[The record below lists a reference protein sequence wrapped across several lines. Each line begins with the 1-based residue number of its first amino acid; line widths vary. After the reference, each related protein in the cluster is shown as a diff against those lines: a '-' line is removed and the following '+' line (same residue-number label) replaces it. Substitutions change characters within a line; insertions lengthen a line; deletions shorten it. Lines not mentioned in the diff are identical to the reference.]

1 MKNFSIIL
9 SVIAIILAAA
19 AIMDVKDIKN
29 QKGGVDAE
37 QVAQILNENPKMVV
51 DAFSSYQEQ
60 QRLAAEKAAREAMEK
75 FLPELNSTENALSVG
90 PADAKVTVVEF
101 FDFNCGYCKRLAPEL
116 EKVVAANSDVKFI
129 FKPMTFLGSVYQ
141 AKGAYAAAEQGKFM
155 EYYKAVMAANGR
167 MSEADVDA
175 VAEKIGLDMEKFK
188 ADMAAEEITKKLRNI
203 ATLADNIQVHGV
215 PAVFINGKQ
224 VQAMSA
230 EELQNKINDVK

>member
-19 AIMDVKDIKN
+19 AIMDVKN
-29 QKGGVDAE
+29 QKVGIDAE

-60 QRLAAEKAAREAMEK
+60 QRIAAEKAAEEAMKK

-175 VAEKIGLDMEKFK
+175 AAEKIGLDMEKFK

-203 ATLADNIQVHGV
+203 AILADNIQVHGV
-215 PAVFINGKQ
+215 PAVFVNGKQ

>member
-9 SVIAIILAAA
+9 SVIAVILAAA
-19 AIMDVKDIKN
+19 AMLSVKN
-29 QKGGVDAE
+29 HKGGVDAE
-37 QVAQILNENPKMVV
+37 QMAQILSENPKMIV
-51 DAFSSYQEQ
+51 DALNNYQEQ
-60 QRLAAEKAAREAMEK
+60 QRLEAEKAAQEAMKK

-116 EKVVAANSDVKFI
+116 EKTVAANADVKFV
-129 FKPMTFLGSVYQ
+129 FKPMTFLGSAYQ
-141 AKGAYAAAEQGKFM
+141 AKGAYAAAEQGKFLD
-155 EYYKAVMAANGR
+155 YYKAAMAFGGR

-175 VAEKIGLDMEKFK
+175 LAEKLGLNMETFK
-188 ADMAAEEITKKLRNI
+188 ADMSKEDVASKLSSI

-215 PAVFINGKQ
+215 PAVFVNGKQ

-230 EELQNKINDVK
+230 EELQRYINEAK